1 MTLTIPGVPAAL
13 AWVNE
18 PASFEL
24 GQDGLFAIDAGAK
37 TDLFADPAGGTPID
51 SAPAALFVAPDT
63 RFLLSARVT
72 ATFASAF
79 DAAALLLR
87 AGGGC
92 WTKLAFE
99 VSPQRQPMVVSVVT
113 RGVSDDSNGVL
124 VDDPHV
130 YLRLAVAE
138 RTIAFHASRDG
149 SWWELVRYF
158 SLEEPLID
166 VRVGF
171 SAQSPTGEGCRA
183 TFAEITYRAGELGD
197 RRDGS

>member
-1 MTLTIPGVPAAL
+1 MTFTIPGVPAAL

-24 GQDGLFAIDAGAK
+24 GADGLLAIDAGAE
-37 TDLFADPAGGTPID
+37 TDLFSDPGGSTPID
-51 SAPAALFVAPDT
+51 NAPAALFAPPDA

-72 ATFASAF
+72 AAFAAAF

-87 AGGGC
+87 TGNGRWA
-92 WTKLAFE
+92 KLAFE
-99 VSPQRQPMVVSVVT
+99 VSPQHQPMVVSVVT
-113 RGVSDDSNGVL
+113 RGVSDDSNGIL

-130 YLRLAVAE
+130 YLRLAVTE

-149 SWWELVRYF
+149 SRWELVRYF
-158 SLEEPLID
+158 SLEEPLTDI
-166 VRVGF
+166 RVGF
-171 SAQSPTGEGCRA
+171 AAQSPTGTGCRA
-183 TFAEITYRAGELGD
+183 TFAEIAYRAGELGD